1 MRSLRLRPQWSH
13 PPSAHLS
20 LQLELPSLASK
31 PNTYLRFE
39 RHVIPDGSG
48 EIKRTKQW
56 REIHTLK
63 IYVNCKLILICFYA
77 QFSPPL
83 NLVLF
88 SLQRTSV
95 PPRPKVSS
103 LDQKYLVLSSFVR
116 FLHLEMH
123 PLAGCIISWAIHPL
137 QNIRTKRLPA
147 ISAAWSPNLCLHL
160 DCLRVLDANY
170 HTVTHGG
177 DPAGCKGC
185 IIIFSTGIPEYVIQ
199 CKVLSQWITIYTL
212 HH

>member
-20 LQLELPSLASK
+20 PQLELPSLASK

-77 QFSPPL
+77 QFSPL
-83 NLVLF
+83 STLF
-88 SLQRTSV
+88 CSV
-95 PPRPKVSS
+95 YNELLCLR
-103 LDQKYLVLSSFVR
+103 DQKYLVLSSFVR

-123 PLAGCIISWAIHPL
+123 PLAGCITSWAIHYL
-137 QNIRTKRLPA
+137 QNTRTKRLPA
-147 ISAAWSPNLCLHL
+147 FPAAWSPNLCLHL
-160 DCLRVLDANY
+160 DSLRVLDAT
-170 HTVTHGG
+170 TVQWCTGTTPRG
-177 DPAGCKGC
+177 AKGEAFFLLRASGIGCLVFGT
-185 IIIFSTGIPEYVIQ
+185 FVSWL
-199 CKVLSQWITIYTL
+199 LSQQATL
-212 HH
+212 HSLHP